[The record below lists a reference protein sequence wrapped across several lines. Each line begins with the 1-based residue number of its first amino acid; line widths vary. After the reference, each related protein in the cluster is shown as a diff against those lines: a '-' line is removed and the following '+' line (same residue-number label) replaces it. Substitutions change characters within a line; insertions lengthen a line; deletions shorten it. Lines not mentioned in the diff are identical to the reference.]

1 MRRQNPP
8 QAYLDKAS
16 EIEKYSSP
24 LTTAA
29 IYGTVGIL
37 YAVFI
42 ALIFGILLYKS
53 VLNPTAPIVTIFAA
67 IAFIPAIFAFLTW
80 FLRPNDPLTSHIREL
95 ADVWRRPLNVTP
107 EQCTFKVNRT
117 DGEIL
122 CVDLSFYYP
131 VSQQTAAVKERLYTY
146 VHSTLTCNCT
156 IRVGV
161 PTPEEIEHLLDRPLE
176 MLAAEAKIPVL
187 YLEVRNVYS
196 SHDQDFLDMRTLGTG
211 TWN

>member
-16 EIEKYSSP
+16 EIEKYSNP

-29 IYGTVGIL
+29 IYATVGIL

-42 ALIFGILLYKS
+42 SLIFGILLYKS

-67 IAFIPAIFAFLTW
+67 IALIPAIFAFLTW
-80 FLRPNDPLTSHIREL
+80 FLRPDDPLTSHVREL
-95 ADVWRRPLNVTP
+95 AEVWRRPLNVTS
-107 EQCTFKVNRT
+107 EQCTFKVQRT
-117 DGEIL
+117 DGGTL

-131 VSQQTAAVKERLYTY
+131 VSQRTAAIKERLYTY
-146 VHSTLTCNCT
+146 VHSALTCNCT
-156 IRVGV
+156 MRVEV
-161 PTPEEIEHLLDRPLE
+161 PTAEEIERLLDRPLE
-176 MLAAEAKIPVL
+176 MLATEFKIPVL

-196 SHDQDFLDMRTLGTG
+196 SHIQDFSDVSTLGTG